1 MIKNIHFLSTSRAVL
16 TLLFSTLLLVT
27 TAQTARAADK
37 TLNFLI
43 KMETNFVGYK
53 YKVQRITITR
63 EDDPRRTGSISVNDT
78 QSWLEG
84 TALGIDDRYDIT
96 ITPNKNIPLDAY
108 QHIIT
113 LSTEAVTFTVSIEA
127 PGYYIKSVGIGSSSN
142 PTDAGSATEH
152 NRHSKRQSLDVSV
165 AKGKAF
171 DFLTVTLTPATNN
184 HIEMNRNNKGTR
196 FKLKIED

>member
-1 MIKNIHFLSTSRAVL
+1 
-16 TLLFSTLLLVT
+16 
-27 TAQTARAADK
+27 
-37 TLNFLI
+37 
-43 KMETNFVGYK
+43 METNFVGYK

-63 EDDPRRTGSISVNDT
+63 EDDPRKMGSIPVNDT

-84 TALGIDDRYDIT
+84 TALGVDDRYDIT

-108 QHIIT
+108 QHTIT

-152 NRHSKRQSLDVSV
+152 KCRSLDVSV

-184 HIEMNRNNKGTR
+184 HIEMNRNNKGTM